1 MSNGPQA
8 MNYSQEFILKTLKN
22 AYKGDNQPKWES
34 YGKNLNK
41 KFTEE
46 KNIDGQ

>member
-22 AYKGDNQPKWES
+22 AYKRDNQPKWES